1 MPKGVAYDA
10 VVFQY
15 SVCGVAAVLKVLK
28 VLEVL
33 RVSGSKAACFRG
45 FKSFNVYSGV
55 ISSLPFLMT
64 AW

>member
-15 SVCGVAAVLKVLK
+15 SVCGVAAVLKVL
-28 VLEVL
+28 EVL
-33 RVSGSKAACFRG
+33 GGFAACFRG

-55 ISSLPFLMT
+55 IFSLPFLMT

>member
-15 SVCGVAAVLKVLK
+15 SMCGV
-28 VLEVL
+28 
-33 RVSGSKAACFRG
+33 AACFRG